1 MCDSS
6 CFVASAY
13 GFTDADANAEEL
25 AAGRDLV
32 NEDGKVTSDQ
42 SHSLRTALSTVAS

>member
-13 GFTDADANAEEL
+13 GFTDADAEEL

-32 NEDGKVTSDQ
+32 NEDGRVTSDQ